1 MIMAQE
7 REFLKAQQ
15 QLQVL
20 VDYVRQAG
28 EDGEQID
35 QVERGVFQGLL
46 ALGKTLLQAHVAR
59 QGNGDVGETAEH
71 GERTLRRLPQPHQR
85 PYLSI
90 FGELQIDR
98 FVYGTREGQ
107 KIEYVPLDER
117 LGLPEGKFS
126 YVLEDWV
133 QRFCIKE
140 SVEEAGG
147 SLEVL
152 LGLQLG
158 SRTLEEMNHRMA
170 SFAEAYRDSQPA
182 PPPEQ
187 EGPILVFTGDAKG
200 VPMRRPLQDRVR
212 GRKRRKKGE
221 KANQKRMAYVGAVY
235 TIQPFVRSADDV
247 LDELA
252 RRRRAE
258 DRPRPQH
265 KRLWAEMTH
274 VWEGEETNGRVLL
287 FASVAQELERRRRDD
302 RVPVV
307 CLMDGERALWEM
319 VEQMLIVQA
328 GVPVIGILDLFHV
341 LERLWAVAHCVHAEG
356 SVEAEA
362 FVTDRLHMLLEGKVG
377 YVIGGLRQM
386 LSKGRWSAAAR
397 KTISAAIGYYA
408 NNRAHMRYD
417 EYLAAGYP
425 IGSGVAEGACRH
437 LVKDRMEGTGM
448 RWVVEGAQAML
459 HLRGIYLN
467 GDWDEFVSFRI
478 QTEQTRLYG
487 KKAA

>member
-15 QLQVL
+15 QLQAL
-20 VDYVRQAG
+20 VEFVRQAG
-28 EDGEQID
+28 TDGERID
-35 QVERGVFQGLL
+35 QVERGLFQGLL
-46 ALGKTLLQAHVAR
+46 SLGKTLLEAFVAA
-59 QGNGDVGETAEH
+59 QGDGDRGETVEH
-71 GERTLRRLPQPHQR
+71 QELTLRRLPEPHHR
-85 PYLSI
+85 PYGSI
-90 FGELQIDR
+90 FGELRIR
-98 FVYGTREGQ
+98 RRVYGTREGQ

-117 LGLPEGKFS
+117 LGLPADKFS
-126 YVLEDWV
+126 YLLEDWV

-140 SVEEAGG
+140 SVQEAGG

-152 LGLQLG
+152 LGLRLG
-158 SRTLEEMNHRMA
+158 TRTLEEMNQRMA
-170 SFAEAYRDSQPA
+170 GFAEAYRDNQPA
-182 PPPEQ
+182 PQPQQ
-187 EGPILVFTGDAKG
+187 EGPILVVTADAKG
-200 VPMRRPLQDRVR
+200 VAMRRPLQERVS

-221 KANQKRMAYVGAVY
+221 KANTKQMAYVGAAY
-235 TIQPFVRSADDV
+235 TIEPFVRSVDDV

-258 DRPRPQH
+258 DRPLPQH

-287 FASVAQELERRRRDD
+287 FASLAQEAQRRGGERR
-302 RVPVV
+302 PLV

-319 VEQMLIVQA
+319 VEEMLIVQA
-328 GVPVIGILDLFHV
+328 GLEVIGILDLFHV

-356 SVEAEA
+356 SQQAEA
-362 FVTDRLHMLLEGKVG
+362 FVTHRLRMLLQGKVG

-417 EYLAAGYP
+417 EYLVAGYP